1 MVKTFPPGT
10 VSRRAMVAGA
20 AGTVGL
26 AAARTGSTA
35 QGTPATDGL
44 DTQRVM
50 MVSANLCGGAQLKTT
65 HLDELLALMTGESDA
80 ASSLEELARVTEF
93 TDAAMKELSPEAQA
107 LAANMLQFWF
117 LGRWNGEPIPN
128 RSGVFFDL
136 ACWQALPYSTQPSTC
151 KSFGYWAV
159 EIEL

>member
-20 AGTVGL
+20 AGSVGL
-26 AAARTGSTA
+26 VAARSGAVA
-35 QGTPATDGL
+35 QGTPTSDAL
-44 DTQRVM
+44 DRQRVM
-50 MVSANLCGGAQLKTT
+50 MVSANICGGARLTTT
-65 HLDELLALMTGESDA
+65 HLDELMALMSGDSHA
-80 ASSLEELARVTEF
+80 FASLEELANVSEF
-93 TDAAMKELSPEAQA
+93 TEAALKELSKDAQE
-107 LAANMLQFWF
+107 LAGNMLQFWF